1 MAIDIWSLG
10 CILAELYTGFPIF
23 PGENEQEQ
31 LACIMEVLGLP
42 DKDFISKS
50 SRKRIFFG
58 EFLEQYHKFIVFD
71 IYAAQITM
79 VGHGQLSTQKVDDD
93 GLALNPL
100 LRFFGVTTRNLLT
113 SSLNVL
119 HGILKNESSLK
130 LL

>member
-42 DKDFISKS
+42 DKDFINKS

-58 EFLEQYHKFIVFD
+58 ELLEQNHEFTVVD
-71 IYAAQITM
+71 VCTAQITM
-79 VGHGQLSTQKVDDD
+79 VGPDQSSTRRADD
-93 GLALNPL
+93 GDLALNPL
-100 LRFFGVTTRNLLT
+100 LRFFGVTMRNLLT
-113 SSLNVL
+113 SSLNAL
-119 HGILKNESSLK
+119 HGILKSESSLK
-130 LL
+130 LP